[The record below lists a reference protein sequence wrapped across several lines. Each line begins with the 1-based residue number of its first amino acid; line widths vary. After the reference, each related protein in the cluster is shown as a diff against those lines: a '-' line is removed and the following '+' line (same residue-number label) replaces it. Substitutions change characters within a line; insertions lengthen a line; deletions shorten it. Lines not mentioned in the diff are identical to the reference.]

1 MFVEDPTE
9 PDVLLRLPM
18 TKGVVR
24 SVDAAED
31 FLANHLSRPNLVSQS
46 DKSRYPDS
54 GCFLA
59 PLPNQSHGSQ
69 LFEQCSMQ
77 EVSSC
82 GQPPLPLPKGL
93 WFHFR

>member
-31 FLANHLSRPNLVSQS
+31 FLANHLLRPNLVSQS

-54 GCFLA
+54 GCFWHLY
-59 PLPNQSHGSQ
+59 QISHKTHNTWNIV
-69 LFEQCSMQ
+69 QCRKCRNV
-77 EVSSC
+77 VSLLIMV
-82 GQPPLPLPKGL
+82 P
-93 WFHFR
+93 F